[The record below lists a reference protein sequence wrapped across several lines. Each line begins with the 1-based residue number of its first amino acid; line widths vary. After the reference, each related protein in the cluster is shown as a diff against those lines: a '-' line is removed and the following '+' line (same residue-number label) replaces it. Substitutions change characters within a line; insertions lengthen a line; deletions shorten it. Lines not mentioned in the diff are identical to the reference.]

1 MRVGAG
7 WARAARHRIEYALLR
22 VVAAVCAVVPEVLA
36 DRAGAL
42 LGWIA
47 ARVGRPRWG
56 VVRDHLRRAFPERDE
71 RWRRSVGRR
80 CYAHLGAEAVA
91 MFRLAGMSARAVR
104 RRTRVVG
111 IELLEAAAREGR
123 GVVVV
128 SAHLGNWEVGGAAVI
143 ARGCPM
149 DIVVAR
155 QRNQLFDRHLTRSR
169 ERLGF
174 GIILRGE
181 ARAGVLKSLREG
193 RAVGIMGDQDA
204 RRAGV
209 FADFF
214 GRPASTAR
222 GPAILAMRSGAEMI
236 MLFAIREPGWRP
248 RYTVHLEP
256 LAPPA
261 SAGRRSGRGEAV
273 AALTQ
278 AFTSR
283 IEARV
288 RDHPAQYL
296 WLHRRWKTPPPP
308 AKTPPPP
315 AKASPPPAKAS
326 PPPAKPPPPPARGA
340 LRVH

>member
-1 MRVGAG
+1 MN
-7 WARAARHRIEYALLR
+7 ARPGLKRAVRHRIEYVILR
-22 VVAAVCAVVPEVLA
+22 VVAAVCAVLPEVPA
-36 DRAGAL
+36 DRAGAM
-42 LGWIA
+42 LGWIV

-56 VVRDHLRRAFPERDE
+56 VVSEHLRRAFPERDE

-80 CYAHLGAEAVA
+80 CYAHLGAEAVT
-91 MFRLAGMSARAVR
+91 MFRLAGMNARTVR
-104 RRTRVVG
+104 ERTRVVG

-155 QRNQLFDRHLTRSR
+155 QRNQLFDRYLTRSR

-174 GIILRGE
+174 GIIPRGE
-181 ARAGVLKSLREG
+181 ARAGVLRSLQEG

-222 GPAILAMRSGAEMI
+222 GPAILAMRSGAETI

-256 LAPPA
+256 LVPA
-261 SAGRRSGRGEAV
+261 TKGGRRSRRDQAV

-283 IEARV
+283 IEERV
-288 RDHPAQYL
+288 RQYPAQYL
-296 WLHRRWKTPPPP
+296 WLHRRWKTAPPEGLEDDEATRPGP
-308 AKTPPPP
+308 AP
-315 AKASPPPAKAS
+315 SHS
-326 PPPAKPPPPPARGA
+326 
-340 LRVH
+340 V

>member
-1 MRVGAG
+1 MS
-7 WARAARHRIEYALLR
+7 ARHGLKRAVRHRIEYVFLR
-22 VVAAVCAVVPEVLA
+22 VVAAVCAVLPEVVA
-36 DRAGAL
+36 DRAGAM
-42 LGWIA
+42 LGWIV

-56 VVRDHLRRAFPERDE
+56 VVSEHLGNAFPGRDE

-80 CYAHLGAEAVA
+80 CYSHLGAEAVA
-91 MFRLAGMSARAVR
+91 MFRLAGMSTRALR
-104 RRTRVVG
+104 ERTRVVG

-143 ARGCPM
+143 AQGCPM

-155 QRNQLFDRHLTRSR
+155 QRNELFDRYLTRSR
-169 ERLGF
+169 QRLGF
-174 GIILRGE
+174 GIIPRGE
-181 ARAGVLKSLREG
+181 ARAGVLGSLREG

-209 FADFF
+209 FANFF

-248 RYTVHLEP
+248 RYTVYLEP
-256 LAPPA
+256 LAPA
-261 SAGRRSGRGEAV
+261 MKAGRRALRDKSV
-273 AALTQ
+273 TALTQ

-283 IEARV
+283 IEERV
-288 RDHPAQYL
+288 REYPAQYL
-296 WLHRRWKTPPPP
+296 WLHRRWKTPPPDAADRDGATRPDP
-308 AKTPPPP
+308 APSHS
-315 AKASPPPAKAS
+315 A
-326 PPPAKPPPPPARGA
+326 
-340 LRVH
+340 

>member
-1 MRVGAG
+1 MSARHGP
-7 WARAARHRIEYALLR
+7 WRAARHRIEYAFLR
-22 VVAAVCAVVPEVLA
+22 VVAAVCAVVPEALA
-36 DRAGAL
+36 DRAGAM
-42 LGWIA
+42 LGWFV
-47 ARVGRPRWG
+47 ARVGRPRWE
-56 VVRDHLRRAFPERDE
+56 VVSEHLRRAFPERDE

-91 MFRLAGMSARAVR
+91 TFRLAGMSTRALR
-104 RRTRVVG
+104 ERTRVVG
-111 IELLEAAAREGR
+111 IELLEAASREGR

-143 ARGCPM
+143 AQGCPM

-155 QRNQLFDRHLTRSR
+155 QRNELFDRYLARSR

-174 GIILRGE
+174 GIIPRGE
-181 ARAGVLKSLREG
+181 ARGGVLKSLREG

-209 FADFF
+209 FANFF

-248 RYTVHLEP
+248 RYTVYLEP
-256 LAPPA
+256 LATA
-261 SAGRRSGRGEAV
+261 TEDRRRAGRGEAV
-273 AALTQ
+273 SILTQ

-283 IEARV
+283 IEERV
-288 RDHPAQYL
+288 REYPAQYL
-296 WLHRRWKTPPPP
+296 WLHRRWKTPPPD
-308 AKTPPPP
+308 AVEQ
-315 AKASPPPAKAS
+315 
-326 PPPAKPPPPPARGA
+326 RN
-340 LRVH
+340 

>member
-1 MRVGAG
+1 MSARTGLR
-7 WARAARHRIEYALLR
+7 RAARHRIEYAFLR
-22 VVAAVCAVVPEVLA
+22 AVAAVCAVLPEVLA

-42 LGWIA
+42 LGWVV

-56 VVRDHLRRAFPERDE
+56 VVSEHLRMAFPERDE
-71 RWRRSVGRR
+71 RWRRAVGRR

-91 MFRLAGMSARAVR
+91 MFRLAGVSTWALRE
-104 RRTRVVG
+104 RTRVVG

-155 QRNQLFDRHLTRSR
+155 QRNELFDRYLTRSR

-174 GIILRGE
+174 GIIPRGE
-181 ARAGVLKSLREG
+181 ARADVLRTLREG

-204 RRAGV
+204 RRGGV

-256 LAPPA
+256 LAPA
-261 SAGRRSGRGEAV
+261 AKGGRRARRDESVR
-273 AALTQ
+273 ALTR

-283 IEARV
+283 IEERV
-288 RDHPAQYL
+288 REYPAQYL
-296 WLHRRWKTPPPP
+296 WLHRRWKTPPPD
-308 AKTPPPP
+308 AAGTD
-315 AKASPPPAKAS
+315 
-326 PPPAKPPPPPARGA
+326 GA
-340 LRVH
+340 TRRDQAPSHSM